1 MKQTHILRDLRATAS
16 VILVILAVI
25 FGPISLAH
33 LLGDSPVATTHADQN
48 TNELETTLEEV
59 EHPKITTIDGDTIV
73 WEAQGCTREL
83 ADDPSHTIFKCDDT
97 TIDARDIDYLTDL
110 KLASFRATRAFLFSN
125 EVTDNG
131 MLIASTAGSHP
142 HMFVSDV
149 QDLGTCDDISGCSVT
164 QTIIV
169 LDPSIP
175 LTDNIPATDEDVF
188 GIAMS
193 VRRKFED
200 SDNYDAEVAQLQQVT
215 TTITDTL
222 SFEKHPAGDDAS

>member
-1 MKQTHILRDLRATAS
+1 MKQTYILRDLRATAG

-25 FGPISLAH
+25 LGPISLAH
-33 LLGDSPVATTHADQN
+33 ILDDSRDITTNADQN
-48 TNELETTLEEV
+48 TDKLETTLEVVDHPEV
-59 EHPKITTIDGDTIV
+59 TNFDGDMIA
-73 WEAQGCTREL
+73 WQAQGCTREL
-83 ADDPSHTIFKCDDT
+83 AEDPAHTVFECDGT
-97 TIDARDIDYLTDL
+97 TIDARDLDYLTDL
-110 KLASFRATRAFLFSN
+110 KLASFRATRASLFSN

-131 MLIASTAGSHP
+131 TLIASTDTNRP

-149 QDLGTCDDISGCSVT
+149 QDLGTCDDISGCLVT

-193 VRRKFED
+193 VRRKFEG
-200 SDNYDAEVAQLQQVT
+200 SDNYDAEVAQLQQAI
-215 TTITDTL
+215 TTITDSL
-222 SFEKHPAGDDAS
+222 SFEKNPAGDDAS